1 MSTSFNLIIWM
12 NGYVMFGHLYS
23 NSELGSRFARILKM
37 APCKFM
43 RTVAI
48 PLPPPGPS
56 CTSCW
61 GSQDL
66 WQFCSVLAGVG
77 PANGGGSPDLLLQIC
92 WLLCFASFSRSV
104 VAVRASTSE
113 ANGEF
118 SFLRRFAFHPPF
130 PHTLASI
137 YPAAVVVV
145 VFYMPWNFGLTAIPK
160 GDIYKCCINR
170 K

>member
-77 PANGGGSPDLLLQIC
+77 PANGVAALIYCYKFAGSFVSLRFLAQLLLCALPRPRLTVNSAFYGDSHFIPHSPTPSHPFILLLLLLLFSIC
-92 WLLCFASFSRSV
+92 LEIS
-104 VAVRASTSE
+104 
-113 ANGEF
+113 G
-118 SFLRRFAFHPPF
+118 
-130 PHTLASI
+130 
-137 YPAAVVVV
+137 
-145 VFYMPWNFGLTAIPK
+145 
-160 GDIYKCCINR
+160 
-170 K
+170 